1 MFNNA
6 IVDRQRCSPR
16 VTSCLDDGLQP
27 IICIHL
33 HPTSREIPIVSNQ
46 RPQYGIDAP
55 DLVRFFFMAGA
66 ATLTIFLIS
75 LISSVFGQTLQIII
89 TIVCGIASTYL
100 LGMGCLMLY
109 YSKVAKLKDSEKLL
123 DLVPWSGEEL
133 VLDVGCGRGL
143 MLVGAAKRLTSGK
156 AIGIDLWQ
164 QQDQANNSYAAT
176 LSNAAIEGVADRI
189 EVKTADMRELP
200 FPENY
205 FDVIISNWAVHNLE
219 IEVDRQ
225 KTLDEIIRVLKP
237 NGTIV
242 LSDIINQAEYAKY
255 FGLRGLVNIQL
266 YNNTVRDLIL
276 KAVSFGSFAPSA
288 VSAHKAV

>member
-1 MFNNA
+1 M
-6 IVDRQRCSPR
+6 
-16 VTSCLDDGLQP
+16 
-27 IICIHL
+27 
-33 HPTSREIPIVSNQ
+33 Q

-66 ATLTIFLIS
+66 TTLTIFLIA
-75 LISSVFGQTLQIII
+75 LLSSVFGQTLQIII
-89 TIVCGIASTYL
+89 ALVSGIASTYL

-109 YSKVAKLKDSEKLL
+109 YSKIAKLKDSEKLL
-123 DLVPWSGEEL
+123 DLVTWSGEEL

-143 MLVGAAKRLTSGK
+143 MVVGAAKRLTSGK

-164 QQDQANNSYAAT
+164 QQDQANNSCSAT
-176 LSNAAIEGVADRI
+176 LSNATIEGVAARI
-189 EVKTADMRELP
+189 EVKTADMRQLP

-205 FDVIISNWAVHNLE
+205 FDVVISNWTVHNLE

-225 KTLDEIIRVLKP
+225 TALDEIVRVLKP
-237 NGTIV
+237 NGIVV

-255 FGLRGLVNIQL
+255 FELRGLLDVQL
-266 YNNTVRDLIL
+266 YNNAVRDLVL

-288 VSAHKAV
+288 VSARKAA